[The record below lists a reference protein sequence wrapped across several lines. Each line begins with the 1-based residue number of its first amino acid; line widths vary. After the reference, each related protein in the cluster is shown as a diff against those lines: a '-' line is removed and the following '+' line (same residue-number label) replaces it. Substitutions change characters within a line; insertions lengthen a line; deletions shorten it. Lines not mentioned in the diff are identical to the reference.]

1 MPIDP
6 AATLAV
12 VDAMAVVLAQ
22 AMQTARIRLSAAASP
37 LLRLMIQRDHAVTES
52 ALLRRELDILRASR
66 QGLAPHRRPDYPPEQ
81 RLAIIQL
88 MRLRD
93 WNVKTTAGHFVI
105 HHNTLRAWIKAVQGK
120 GGSSLLDGAVVWKR
134 MDDAVRWAAREIRR
148 LCPEPEFGTRT
159 IARHLLRAGIQISR
173 STVQRLLREPE
184 VEKPLRKPRPAMEK
198 PAGIPPVRLLTPDK
212 PNQVWHT
219 DLTQIRILWFTF
231 FIAAVLDGFSRKIMA
246 MKVYAGTPCARN
258 MAALIRSAAARHRPK
273 FLITD
278 NGSQFRKQFGKAL
291 RRQRIRHVRTR
302 VRSPF
307 LNGKIERFFRT
318 FKLWQRL
325 TLMAATASG
334 IQRRLGVFVTW
345 YNTTRPHSALGFR
358 TPEEAYR
365 GKALP
370 KPIAYRTR
378 DGPRVYIGIRRR
390 HFRGDPRLPVVE
402 ITLRKAA
409 GAAAAKCRAE
419 RWKSRIRVCGAR
431 RARLSRR
438 SASMRPRNYSTY

>member
-1 MPIDP
+1 MPFNP
-6 AATLAV
+6 TATLAA
-12 VDAMAVVLAQ
+12 VDAMAIVLAQ
-22 AMQTARIRLSAAASP
+22 AMQTARMRLAAAASP
-37 LLRLMIQRDHAVTES
+37 LLRLMIQRDHAITES

-88 MRLRD
+88 MRMRG
-93 WNVKTTAGHFVI
+93 WNVKTAAGRLVI
-105 HHNTLRAWIKAVQGK
+105 HHNTLRAWIKAVEGK
-120 GGSSLLDGAVVWKR
+120 GPNRLLDGAGVWNR
-134 MDDAVRWAAREIRR
+134 VDDAVRWAAREIRR

-159 IARHLLRAGIQISR
+159 IARHLLRAGLQISR

-184 VEKPLRKPRPAMEK
+184 VKKPQRKPRPPMEK
-198 PAGIPPVRLLTPDK
+198 PVGVNPDRLLTPRK
-212 PNQVWHT
+212 PNQVWHA

-231 FIAAVLDGFSRKIMA
+231 FIAAVLDGFSRKILA
-246 MKVYAGTPCARN
+246 LKVYASTPCARN
-258 MAALIRSAAARHRPK
+258 MAALVRSATAVHGRPK

-325 TLMAATASG
+325 TLMAATASN
-334 IQRRLGVFVTW
+334 IQRRLDSFLTW
-345 YNTTRPHSALGFR
+345 YNTHRPHSALGFA
-358 TPEEAYR
+358 TPEEAHC
-365 GKALP
+365 GKALL

-378 DGPRVYIGIRRR
+378 DGPTIQIEIARGK
-390 HFRGDPRLPVVE
+390 HRGDPRLPVVE

-409 GAAAAKCRAE
+409 
-419 RWKSRIRVCGAR
+419 
-431 RARLSRR
+431 
-438 SASMRPRNYSTY
+438 